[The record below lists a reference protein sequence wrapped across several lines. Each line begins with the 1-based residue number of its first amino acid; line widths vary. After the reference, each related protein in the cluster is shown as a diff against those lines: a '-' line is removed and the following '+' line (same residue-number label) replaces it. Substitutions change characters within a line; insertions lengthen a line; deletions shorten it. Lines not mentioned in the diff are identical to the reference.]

1 MPILYLSPST
11 QEFNP
16 YVTSGNEEYWM
27 NRLADEMEP
36 YLLASG
42 IDFVRNDPAANAAA
56 AIRQSNEGDY
66 DFHLALHSNASG
78 PGREG
83 MNRGIEIY
91 YYPGSADSL
100 RMAQILVDNLRPIYP
115 LPDQVQAIATR
126 SLGEVSRTNAPAVLA
141 ELGYHDNRED
151 AVWIENELPD
161 IAARIVLAVTE
172 YFGVPFQRPQPIRS
186 GTVTVQWGRLNIRDL
201 PSLDSPVLTQVD
213 NGEQLTIYGEEGN
226 WYSVGVRGLVGYA
239 ASAYVA
245 VDQLNVLPSVPNME

>member
-16 YVTSGNEEYWM
+16 YVTTENEEYWM

-78 PGREG
+78 AGREG
-83 MNRGIEIY
+83 MNRGIEVY
-91 YYPGSADSL
+91 YYPGSDDSL
-100 RMAQILVDNLRPIYP
+100 RMAEILVENLKPIYP
-115 LPDQVQAIATR
+115 LPEQVRAIATR
-126 SLGEVSRTNAPAVLA
+126 SLGEVSRTAAPAVLV

-151 AVWIENELPD
+151 ALWVENNLPS
-161 IAARIVLAVTE
+161 IAAALVLGVTE
-172 YFGVPFQRPQPIRS
+172 YFGVPFLTPRPVRM
-186 GTVTVQWGRLNIRDL
+186 GTVAVQWGRLNIRDY
-201 PSLDSPVLTQVD
+201 PNMDSAVLTQAE
-213 NGEQLTIYGEEGN
+213 NGEQLMIYGEEGN
-226 WYSVGVRGLVGYA
+226 WYSVGLRGIVGYA
-239 ASAYVA
+239 ASAYV
-245 VDQLNVLPSVPNME
+245 VIS

>member
-16 YVTSGNEEYWM
+16 YVTTENEEYWM

-78 PGREG
+78 AGREG
-83 MNRGIEIY
+83 MNRGIEVY
-91 YYPGSADSL
+91 YYPGSDDSL
-100 RMAQILVDNLRPIYP
+100 RMAEILVENLKPIYP
-115 LPDQVQAIATR
+115 LPEQVRAIATR
-126 SLGEVSRTNAPAVLA
+126 SLGEVSRTAAPAVLV

-151 AVWIENELPD
+151 ALWVENNLPS
-161 IAARIVLAVTE
+161 IAAALVLGVTE
-172 YFGVPFQRPQPIRS
+172 YFGVPFLAPRPVRM
-186 GTVTVQWGRLNIRDL
+186 GTVAVQWGRLNIRDY
-201 PSLDSPVLTQVD
+201 PNMDSAVLTQAE
-213 NGEQLTIYGEEGN
+213 NGEQLMIYGEEGN
-226 WYSVGVRGLVGYA
+226 WYSVGLRGIVGYA
-239 ASAYVA
+239 ASAYV
-245 VDQLNVLPSVPNME
+245 VIS